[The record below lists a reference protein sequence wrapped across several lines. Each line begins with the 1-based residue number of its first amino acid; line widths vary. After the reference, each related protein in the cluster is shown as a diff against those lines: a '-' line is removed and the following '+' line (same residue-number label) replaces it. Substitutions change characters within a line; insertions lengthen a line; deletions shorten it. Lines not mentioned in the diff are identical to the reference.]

1 MLDWIMLATH
11 GCSKECVRTRLGGRV
26 QLQVSV
32 WLPDKGFVSAL
43 SAPDLV
49 HNTRVLLSKTHN

>member
-1 MLDWIMLATH
+1 
-11 GCSKECVRTRLGGRV
+11 V